1 MELADHAVFMLR
13 NLSFPIF
20 ILKYMAGAAKNAAP
34 AITIGI
40 EMDSEL
46 LEQLME
52 IIEPMGLTPEMLI
65 RRFLEWCVS
74 PAIKD
79 ESNGYESWSVLLYMS
94 RLMVI
99 RAIIIFFITCII
111 FFIFLFPFQS

>member
-1 MELADHAVFMLR
+1 
-13 NLSFPIF
+13 
-20 ILKYMAGAAKNAAP
+20 MAGAAKNAAP

-79 ESNGYESWSVLLYMS
+79 ESNGYESWSVLLHMIS
-94 RLMVI
+94 QLSHFPLALGRRWMIQRLLI
-99 RAIIIFFITCII
+99 LLPYICLILRSDKISFDG
-111 FFIFLFPFQS
+111 P